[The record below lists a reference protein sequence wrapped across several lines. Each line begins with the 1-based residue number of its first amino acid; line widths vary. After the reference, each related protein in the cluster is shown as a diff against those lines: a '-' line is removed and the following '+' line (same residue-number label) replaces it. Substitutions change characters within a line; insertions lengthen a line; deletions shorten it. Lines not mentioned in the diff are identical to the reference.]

1 MERGPAA
8 GTGVIEGSV
17 PPGGA
22 ESPSERA
29 SYLAFA
35 AVERV
40 AMALPEFAGRRLFD
54 LGGVAAFHAAPKARR
69 VVEGNLSRVLGERA
83 SPRTVRAAAKEAFRS
98 YARYWYDTFHVRT
111 MPDDEFMARQRY
123 VGQEHIARALDAGG
137 GVVLALPHLG
147 NWDTAGKWVHLTG
160 WRITAV
166 AEALRPRRL
175 YELFFRHRRALGMR
189 IVGLEDDRRAG
200 EWLVRLMGEN
210 ELIALVA
217 DRDLTGRGVT
227 VEMFGQERRMPP
239 GPALL
244 SLVTGSPLL
253 PAACYDVEDGWIT
266 YIEPPLEI
274 GRTGSMR
281 DDVTTLTRLLAKRF
295 ERAIAAAP
303 TQWHMFQPAWPEE
316 RPAAEAPVAAADPA
330 AP

>member
-1 MERGPAA
+1 MRSPGPPA
-8 GTGVIEGSV
+8 GTDS
-17 PPGGA
+17 A
-22 ESPSERA
+22 SERA
-29 SYLAFA
+29 SYLSFA
-35 AVERV
+35 ALSRL

-54 LGGVAAFHAAPKARR
+54 LGGVAAFHVASGTRR
-69 VVEGNLSRVLGERA
+69 VVEGNLSRVLGKEA
-83 SPRTVRAAAKEAFRS
+83 GSPVVRSAAKEAFRS

-111 MPDDEFMARQRY
+111 MPDEEFMARYRF

-147 NWDTAGKWVHLTG
+147 NWDAAGKWVHLTG

-175 YELFFRHRRALGMR
+175 YELFFAHRRALGLG
-189 IVGLEDDRRAG
+189 IVGLEDERRAG
-200 EWLVRLMGEN
+200 KRLVQLMAEN

-217 DRDLTGRGVT
+217 DRDLRGRGVT
-227 VEMFGQERRMPP
+227 VDMFGEERRMPP

-244 SLVTGSPLL
+244 SLATGSPLL
-253 PAACYDVEDGWIT
+253 PAACYDTQDGWIT

-274 GRTGSMR
+274 ERSSVMR
-281 DDVTTLTRLLAKRF
+281 DDVAALTRLLARRF

-303 TQWHMFQPAWPEE
+303 TQWHMFQPAWDGGPEARPE
-316 RPAAEAPVAAADPA
+316 R
-330 AP
+330 